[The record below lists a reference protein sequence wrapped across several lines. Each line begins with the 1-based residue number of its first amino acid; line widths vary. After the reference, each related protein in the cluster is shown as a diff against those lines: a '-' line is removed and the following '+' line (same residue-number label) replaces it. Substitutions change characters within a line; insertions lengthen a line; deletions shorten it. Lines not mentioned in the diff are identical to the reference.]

1 MVESVQTIDLRNY
14 AGRVAK
20 AYEHNRAPVS
30 VIVGPTGGG
39 KSQASARR
47 ILRVALMQHPS
58 PRDGIR
64 KCKICCVAP
73 TYRQLW
79 DTAIKSY
86 AKVWPVSWGK
96 WSGAKGDPADHVFD
110 LNWRFENG
118 QVEQVHIE
126 VEFRALR
133 DESAEEF
140 VRGREVTGWW
150 IPEMDTLAAEDLL
163 SLTSNRVGRYPE
175 PEDRWDPDEAEAKG
189 WRSAWKGVF
198 GDSNAPV
205 MGSWFHD
212 KFYLRREN
220 RDGFYV
226 QPPGLI
232 GDLANRTTNP
242 EAENLHNLR
251 KIERDYYGKMAADM
265 SDYDIARLLMCRPGW
280 PRLGKPVYM
289 SFSDEVHVAKANLEP
304 ERGRKLIIGADAGQ
318 TFNSAAT
325 FSQVAWSG
333 QRRVL
338 AEISPIQRKMDLQEF
353 AAEIRRIKD
362 TQFPMIDEAEIC
374 VDPAAKAGMSQSR
387 QISHAQYLQALTGI
401 AVRLAPSNK
410 PEVRIGA
417 VESRLKRMV
426 GPGQPALLIDPRCAG
441 VIAAYSGGYHYA
453 KTGNVYSPLPDKK
466 SDHSHIADADQYAEL
481 LVSGMGLSGGFI
493 PPSSTSHQNG
503 PDVILD

>member
-1 MVESVQTIDLRNY
+1 VIESAQTIDLRNY
-14 AGRVAK
+14 AGQVAK

-58 PRDGIR
+58 PRDGVR

-86 AKVWPVSWGK
+86 AKVWPISWGK

-110 LNWRFENG
+110 LSWKFGAGEP
-118 QVEQVHIE
+118 EPIHIE

-175 PEDRWDPDEAEAKG
+175 PEDRWDPEEAIRRG
-189 WRSAWKGVF
+189 WRPAWKGVF

-205 MGSWFHD
+205 HGSWFHD
-212 KFYLRREN
+212 KFYVRREN

-226 QPPGLI
+226 QPAGLL
-232 GDLANRTTNP
+232 GDGTTNP

-251 KIERDYYGKMAADM
+251 KIEADYYRKMAADM

-289 SFSDEVHVAKANLEP
+289 SFADEVHVAKTQLEP

-325 FSQVAWSG
+325 FSQLAWSG
-333 QRRVL
+333 QRRL
-338 AEISPIQRKMDLQEF
+338 LHEISPTVRKMDIQEF
-353 AAEIRRIKD
+353 GQEIRRIKD
-362 TQFPMIDEAEIC
+362 TVFPMVEEAEIC
-374 VDPAAKAGMSQSR
+374 VDPAAKAGMSQNKA
-387 QISHAQYLQALTGI
+387 ISHAQYLQALTGI
-401 AVRLAPSNK
+401 AVRLAPTNK
-410 PEVRIGA
+410 PELRIG
-417 VESRLKRMV
+417 VIEQRLKRMV
-426 GPGQPALLIDPRCAG
+426 APSQPALLIDPRCSG

-466 SDHSHIADADQYAEL
+466 SEHSHIADADQYAEL
-481 LVSGMGLSGGFI
+481 LVSGLGLGGGFI
-493 PPSSTSHQNG
+493 PPSARDGHNG
-503 PDVILD
+503 PRVILD